1 VRLNP
6 MSLRGLLEIPSRA
19 RTRPG
24 LTRPLALGLLAGV
37 AAVACARH
45 EARPVSEAPA
55 GPPVATESAAVFR
68 SGGDAELAVPG
79 TVQARQR
86 AALSARIPASVV
98 ELPYREGDRV
108 AAGAVLVRLDDAA
121 LKSAVAAAEAGL
133 KAAESDLSRTEALL
147 KKGAATPREQED
159 AASRAAGARAAL
171 SGARD
176 QLSYAVLRAPFSGTV
191 SARPVNLGDVA
202 GPGHA
207 LIEIEGD
214 GGLELR
220 ATVES
225 DVVGSLR
232 PGLKLRARVDG
243 QDAPLDA
250 VVRVVSSAGDQS
262 THRFEVRADLPAA
275 TGLRSGLFARL
286 LLPVPS
292 QEARLL
298 APARAVFRR
307 GGLHG
312 VYVIAEGRARL
323 RWVAV
328 GETSGESV
336 EIRSGVLAGERVAL
350 DPAGLSDGA
359 RVEDAPR
366 AAGSASPAKGPGS
379 ATPRPSAR

>member
-1 VRLNP
+1 MNGRAVQNP
-6 MSLRGLLEIPSRA
+6 IRSEESLMSSREPVPDSTRG
-19 RTRPG
+19 RTRSAA
-24 LTRPLALGLLAGV
+24 RHALAVGLLAAV
-37 AAVACARH
+37 AAGACARH
-45 EARPVSEAPA
+45 EPKPVSEAPS
-55 GPPVATESAAVFR
+55 GPPVAVESAEVIR
-68 SGGDAELAVPG
+68 SGGGGEMSVPG
-79 TVQARQR
+79 SVQARQR
-86 AALSARIPASVV
+86 AALAARIPASVV

-108 AAGAVLVRLDDAA
+108 TAGAVLVRLDDAA
-121 LKSAVAAAEAGL
+121 LRSSVAAAEAAL
-133 KAAESDLSRTEALL
+133 KATEADLARTDALL

-159 AASRAAGARAAL
+159 ITSRAAGARAAL

-225 DVVGSLR
+225 DQVGRLRTGLSLR
-232 PGLKLRARVDG
+232 AIVDG
-243 QDAPLDA
+243 QKEPLDA
-250 VVRVVSSAGDQS
+250 VVRAVSAAGDPS

-275 TGLRSGLFARL
+275 PGLRSGLFARL
-286 LLPVPS
+286 LLPDPS
-292 QEARLL
+292 QAPRLL

-312 VYVIAEGRARL
+312 AYVVAEGRAHL

-328 GETSGESV
+328 GEAAGETV
-336 EIRSGVLAGERVAL
+336 EIRAGLEAGERVAL
-350 DPAGLSDGA
+350 DPAGLTDGA
-359 RVEDAPR
+359 PVTERR
-366 AAGSASPAKGPGS
+366 
-379 ATPRPSAR
+379 

>member
-1 VRLNP
+1 
-6 MSLRGLLEIPSRA
+6 MSSREPFEIPAPA

-37 AAVACARH
+37 VASACARH
-45 EARPVSEAPA
+45 EPKPASEAPA
-55 GPPVATESAAVFR
+55 GPPVATGSAAVVR
-68 SGGDAELAVPG
+68 SGGDSELSVPG

-121 LKSAVAAAEAGL
+121 LKSAVAAAESAL
-133 KAAESDLSRTEALL
+133 KAAEADLSRTEALL

-202 GPGHA
+202 GPGRA
-207 LIEIEGD
+207 LIEIEGN

-225 DVVGSLR
+225 DVLGSLR

-243 QDAPLDA
+243 QDEPLDA
-250 VVRVVSSAGDQS
+250 VVRVVSAAGDPS

-275 TGLRSGLFARL
+275 PGLRSGLFARL

-292 QEARLL
+292 QETRLL

-307 GGLHG
+307 GGLYG
-312 VYVIAEGRARL
+312 VYVIAEGRAQL

-328 GETSGESV
+328 GETSGETT
-336 EIRSGVLAGERVAL
+336 EIRSGVTAGERVAL

-359 RVEDAPR
+359 PVTEKR
-366 AAGSASPAKGPGS
+366 
-379 ATPRPSAR
+379 